1 MADSPLRETF
11 IPSRR
16 GMGCEATSMNEEQE
30 KIVALCKSFV
40 GSMVQVETAITTM
53 HERMPKAERQE
64 CLKAILRWVETSPE
78 IPANTYARELA
89 REILGQL
96 SASAFYEDYAGS
108 VDSYIQ

>member
-1 MADSPLRETF
+1 
-11 IPSRR
+11 
-16 GMGCEATSMNEEQE
+16 MNEEQE